1 MNQNNIGQFIS
12 TKRREKNLTQE
23 QLAEKLNVS
32 NKTISKWEN
41 GKCMPDYS
49 VIELLCQELDIT
61 LAELLDGEEKE
72 PNSIRIY
79 DDEQVKSLICKMQKM
94 EKNHKYT
101 IGIILIVIGFLSLIL
116 TSLFGGSDFQN
127 FLSGCLFGFGLT
139 IICAGIFEIIFN
151 FKKGE

>member
-79 DDEQVKSLICKMQKM
+79 DEEQVKSLICKMQKM

-139 IICAGIFEIIFN
+139 IICAGIFEIIFS